1 MTGSD
6 RVEVEAGIKPSMFG
20 GTLRRK
26 KPPVARPP
34 QEKKTEQEISGAD
47 VRYKIIIMAYII
59 IVRPVVYNYSA
70 WCPIC
75 TQLKLSH
82 EHFCWICRLN
92 SRKF

>member
-47 VRYKIIIMAYII
+47 VRYNNHHYGL
-59 IVRPVVYNYSA
+59 YNYSKA
-70 WCPIC
+70 C
-75 TQLKLSH
+75 SV
-82 EHFCWICRLN
+82 
-92 SRKF
+92 